1 MIKNIDTNYYLAEAL
16 RSSRYEVLPLD
27 GIEEQVFEYVPRQV
41 RLTVTASPSRGL
53 DPTLEVAGRLS
64 AAGYQVVPHLAAR
77 LVADEEHLAGIL
89 HRMRETGIREA
100 FVVAGDREEPVGKFT
115 GARELLEAMAALG
128 HGLEEVGIT
137 GYPESHPFISDEET
151 VRALNEKAPY
161 ASYIV
166 SQMCF
171 DPRMIVGWIRRL
183 RERGVM
189 LPVEVGMP
197 GPVDRLKLLRIS
209 ASIGL
214 GESARFLRKHHNRLL
229 RLFVPGGYNPG
240 HLVEGIAPYL
250 GDPRSNIR
258 GFHIYT
264 FNEVYKTE
272 AWRRRELE
280 RLGAA
285 A

>member
-1 MIKNIDTNYYLAEAL
+1 MMQEINTISYLAEAL
-16 RSSRYEVLPLD
+16 KSPRYEVIPLE
-27 GIEEQVFEYVPRQV
+27 GIEDQVFEHVPEQV
-41 RLTVTASPSRGL
+41 KITVTASPSKGL
-53 DPTLEVAGRLS
+53 DPTLRVAGRLS
-64 AAGYQVVPHLAAR
+64 EEGYRVVPHLSAR
-77 LVADEEHLAGIL
+77 LVHSETHLAEIL
-89 HRMRETGIREA
+89 HRLRESGIREA
-100 FVVAGDREEPVGKFT
+100 FVVAGDRDEPVGEFV
-115 GARELLEAMAALG
+115 GAQDLLKAMSRMD
-128 HGLEEVGIT
+128 HGLEEIGIT

-151 VRALNEKAPY
+151 IRAMHEKAPY
-161 ASYIV
+161 AGYIV

-171 DPRMIVGWIRRL
+171 DPRVIVSWVRRI
-183 RERGVM
+183 RERGVR
-189 LPVEVGMP
+189 LPVEIGMP

-229 RLFVPGGYNPG
+229 RLFVPGGYNPD
-240 HLVEGIAPYL
+240 HLVEGVMPSL
-250 GDPRSNIR
+250 GDPWSNIR

-272 AWRRRELE
+272 TWRRHELE

>member
-1 MIKNIDTNYYLAEAL
+1 MSQEIDTMCRLTEVL
-16 RSSRYEVLPLD
+16 KDPRYEVIPLE
-27 GIEEQVFEYVPRQV
+27 GIEEQVFEYVPPGF

-53 DPTLEVAGRLS
+53 GPTLEVAGRLS
-64 AAGYQVVPHLAAR
+64 EAGYRVVPHLSAR
-77 LVADEEHLAGIL
+77 LVADEAHLKEIL
-89 HRMRETGIREA
+89 HRMREAGIREA
-100 FVVAGDREEPVGKFT
+100 FVVAGDRDQPVGEFT
-115 GARELLEAMAALG
+115 GARELLEAMAALD
-128 HGLEEVGIT
+128 HGLEKVGIT
-137 GYPESHPFISDEET
+137 GYPESHPFISDEAT
-151 VRALNEKAPY
+151 IKAMYEKAPY
-161 ASYIV
+161 ADYIV

-171 DPRMIVGWIRRL
+171 DPGVILGWIRRI
-183 RERGVM
+183 RQRGVT

-229 RLFVPGGYNPG
+229 RLFVPGGYEPG
-240 HLVEGIAPYL
+240 RLVEGIAPYL
-250 GDPRSNIR
+250 GDPWSDIR

-272 AWRRRELE
+272 VWRRSELE

>member
-1 MIKNIDTNYYLAEAL
+1 MIQEINTNYYLTEAL
-16 RSSRYEVLPLD
+16 KNSRYEVIPLE
-27 GIEEQVFEYVPRQV
+27 GIEEQVFEHVPRRV

-53 DPTLEVAGRLS
+53 GPTLEVAERLS
-64 AAGYQVVPHLAAR
+64 AAGYRAVPHLSAR
-77 LVADEEHLAGIL
+77 LVSGEGHLKEIL
-89 HRMRETGIREA
+89 HRMREAGIREA
-100 FVVAGDREEPVGKFT
+100 FVVAGDRDEPVGKFT

-137 GYPESHPFISDEET
+137 GYPESHPFISDEAT
-151 VRALNEKAPY
+151 IRAMHEKAPY

-171 DPRMIVGWIRRL
+171 DPRVVVGWIRRI
-183 RERGVM
+183 RKRGVT

-229 RLFVPGGYNPG
+229 RLFVPGGYDPD

-250 GDPRSNIR
+250 GDPWSDIR

-264 FNEVYKTE
+264 FNEVYETE

>member
-1 MIKNIDTNYYLAEAL
+1 MQKIDTTCYLAEAL
-16 RSSRYEVLPLD
+16 RNPRYEVLPLA
-27 GIEEQVFEYVPRQV
+27 GIEEQVFEYVPPGF

-53 DPTLEVAGRLS
+53 GPTLKVAGRLS
-64 AAGYQVVPHLAAR
+64 EAGYRVVPHLPAR
-77 LVADEEHLAGIL
+77 LVADEEHLAEVL
-89 HRMRETGIREA
+89 HRMREAGIREA
-100 FVVAGDREEPVGKFT
+100 FVVAGDREEPVGSFT

-128 HGLEEVGIT
+128 HGLEEIGIT
-137 GYPESHPFISDEET
+137 GYPESHPFISDEAT
-151 VRALNEKAPY
+151 IRAMYEKAPY
-161 ASYIV
+161 ANYIV

-171 DPRMIVGWIRRL
+171 DPRVIVGWIRRI
-183 RERGVM
+183 RERGVT

-214 GESARFLRKHHNRLL
+214 GESVRFLRKHHNRLL
-229 RLFVPGGYNPG
+229 RLFVPGGYDPG

-250 GDPRSNIR
+250 GDPRSNLR
-258 GFHIYT
+258 GFHVYT